1 MCFFYRLFL
10 KYLLNIPSQQN
21 DLYLN
26 PLSLIKSY
34 TINPANMHTNSYF
47 FFSRMIEDWY
57 WCSQQLYCST
67 SFQTQSVRNSGR
79 CCQVLLLLFFWFGV
93 RLSSFSKARAS
104 FISLVDVRFGDACR
118 AGVDRTCVCN
128 EVVYKNLSATVCVCV
143 CEWHWHWKSL
153 KMWLEYCEITV
164 IVFYFEEKSL
174 EIFKVKWTEAA
185 FLSCENFLVEADK
198 AGPQDEHVHILQDK
212 THTSG

>member
-93 RLSSFSKARAS
+93 RLSSISKARAS

-143 CEWHWHWKSL
+143 WVALALKEFKNVVRILWNYSHCVLFWRKILGNIQSEVNRSCFSFMWKFS
-153 KMWLEYCEITV
+153 
-164 IVFYFEEKSL
+164 
-174 EIFKVKWTEAA
+174 
-185 FLSCENFLVEADK
+185 
-198 AGPQDEHVHILQDK
+198 
-212 THTSG
+212 SGSW